1 MRATPLALCLIPLLL
16 AGCASTSDR
25 EPDEIE
31 GADPLLS
38 ASGEAFVTVPEA
50 FVTALTP
57 KDNIDSPA
65 AWRAPDGK
73 TWLFATAKEGKGL
86 VVYDGDT
93 GATLRTIGTEGGRP
107 GQFKRANGVA
117 VSGNHLFVVERDNQR
132 VQVLSL
138 PSLATVA
145 TFGEAELKQ
154 PYGLFIREHA
164 SGELEVLVTDA
175 YMIGED
181 AKGDDIPPRLAE
193 LDRRVQRYLVRTDED
208 AVSAVSSGAFG
219 DTTAE
224 GAIRVPES
232 IWGDVANDRL
242 LVAEEDVATGTA
254 YREYSMAGVYRGKT
268 LGLGRFKAQAEGVT
282 LWSCPDGSGYWL
294 TTDQFKD
301 LSLFHVFDRQS
312 LEHLGA
318 FAGKSVANT
327 DGVWLQQAG
336 TARFPQGVFYAVHD
350 DMAVGAFDWRDVA
363 TALKL
368 RVTCEPG

>member
-1 MRATPLALCLIPLLL
+1 MRLSPLCLALLPLLL
-16 AGCASTSDR
+16 AACASTPDR
-25 EPDEIE
+25 EPDEVE

-38 ASGEAFVTVPEA
+38 ESGEAHVSIAEA

-86 VVYDGDT
+86 VLYDGDT
-93 GATLRTIGTEGGRP
+93 GATLRSVGTEGARP
-107 GQFKRANGVA
+107 GQFKRPNGIA
-117 VSGNHLFVVERDNQR
+117 VSGNHLFVVERDNRR

-145 TFGEAELKQ
+145 TFGEDELQQ
-154 PYGLFIREHA
+154 PYGLFIREHV

-175 YMIGED
+175 YMLGED
-181 AKGDDIPPRLAE
+181 AKGDDIPPPLSD
-193 LDRRVQRYLVRTDED
+193 LGRRVQRYLVRVDGD
-208 AVSAVSSGAFG
+208 AVTAVNSGAFG

-232 IWGDVANDRL
+232 LWGDVANDRL
-242 LVAEEDVATGTA
+242 LISEEDVATGTA
-254 YREYSMAGVYRGKT
+254 YRDYTMAGEYRGNT
-268 LGLGRFKAQAEGVT
+268 VGLGRFKAQAEGVT

-301 LSLFHVFDRQS
+301 LSLFHVFDRKTLQ
-312 LEHLGA
+312 HLGA
-318 FAGKSVANT
+318 FAGKTVANT
-327 DGVWLQQAG
+327 DGVWLQQAP
-336 TARFPQGVFYAVHD
+336 TTRFPNGVFFAVHD
-350 DMAVGAFDWRDVA
+350 DMGVGAFDWRDIA
-363 TALKL
+363 ASLNL
-368 RVTCEPG
+368 RVSCDAG